1 MDTNALKSMLMTT
14 TPGAPPFIVALVHA
28 DGRRE
33 ELLCNWPEPSE
44 DIEPSSQGPW
54 DAISDAI
61 DDTSDQTGIVLTRLQ
76 MRALLKR
83 SGIMKSVIK
92 YREIDTV
99 IRGQIAD
106 ALARELVGEGWPT
119 YGAGDSETFFGRI
132 EVAARA
138 AGYQVY

>member
-1 MDTNALKSMLMTT
+1 MDTNAVKSMLE
-14 TPGAPPFIVALVHA
+14 TPGAPPFIAVLVHA

-33 ELLCNWPEPSE
+33 ELLCNWPEPRE
-44 DIEPSSQGPW
+44 DLEPSAQGPW
-54 DAISDAI
+54 DAIKDAI
-61 DDTSDQTGIVLTRLQ
+61 DDTADQTGIVLTRPQ
-76 MRALLKR
+76 MRALLER
-83 SGIMKSVIK
+83 SAIMKSVIR

-119 YGAGDSETFFGRI
+119 YGAGDSENFFGRI